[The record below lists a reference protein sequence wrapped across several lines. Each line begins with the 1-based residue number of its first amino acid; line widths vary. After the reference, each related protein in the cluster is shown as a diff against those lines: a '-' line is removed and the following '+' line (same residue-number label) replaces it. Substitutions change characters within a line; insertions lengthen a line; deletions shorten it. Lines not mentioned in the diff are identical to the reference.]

1 MSPVD
6 ARRDPLLGRHVL
18 AYHFST
24 LVNSTL
30 PYCCEALVENW
41 KPLDNRHISA
51 NKCIVLKF
59 LALGE

>member
-18 AYHFST
+18 AHHFST

-30 PYCCEALVENW
+30 PYCQGALVENW
-41 KPLDNRHISA
+41 EPLDNRHIFA
-51 NKCIVLKF
+51 NKCFVLKF